1 MHDAGLGSLSK
12 VILEQLS
19 LTHRV
24 TPVNLGT
31 GQWVHALGSG
41 EQRMRVFCLVWLT
54 MRAWLCLRGHTQL
67 LTPELGARPSGLR
80 LPQV

>member
-24 TPVNLGT
+24 TPVDLGT
-31 GQWVHALGSG
+31 GQWVHALRSG
-41 EQRMRVFCLVWLT
+41 EQAVSMFCLVWFT
-54 MRAWLCLRGHTQL
+54 MRAWLCL
-67 LTPELGARPSGLR
+67 
-80 LPQV
+80 